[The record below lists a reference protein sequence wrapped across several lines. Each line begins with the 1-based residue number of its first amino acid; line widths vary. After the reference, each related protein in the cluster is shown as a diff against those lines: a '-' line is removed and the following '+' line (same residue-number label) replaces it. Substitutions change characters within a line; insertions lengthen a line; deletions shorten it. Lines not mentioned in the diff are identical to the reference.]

1 MFPDGNSRKICV
13 AQSPRQTAAELPTHR
28 IGPSFAVAVLMP
40 KPTTTVRAKSAR
52 TAPPPQPLRARDLME
67 KDVITIGPEVPIT
80 EVQRLFVE
88 DEIHGAPVV
97 DEDGRV
103 LGVIST
109 QDVLRIGQEYGERL
123 ADLTAADA
131 MTKDLVSAGP
141 TATAAELATLM
152 TQQRVHR
159 ILIVED
165 RTLVGIV
172 TSFDLLR
179 ALQGTTRRSPVAANT
194 RKTGYSR

>member
-1 MFPDGNSRKICV
+1 
-13 AQSPRQTAAELPTHR
+13 
-28 IGPSFAVAVLMP
+28 
-40 KPTTTVRAKSAR
+40 
-52 TAPPPQPLRARDLME
+52 ME
-67 KDVITIGPEVPIT
+67 KDVITIAPETPIS

-109 QDVLRIGQEYGERL
+109 ADVLRIGQEYGDRL
-123 ADLTAADA
+123 RDLTAEDA
-131 MTKDLVSAGP
+131 MTKDLVSAPP
-141 TATAAELATLM
+141 TATAIELATTM
-152 TQQRVHR
+152 YRQRVHR

-165 RTLVGIV
+165 RALVGIV
-172 TSFDLLR
+172 TTFDLLR
-179 ALQGTTRRSPVAANT
+179 AMHGGATRAPVAAST